1 MSSLLIPVI
10 PALGRL
16 RQNSPEFKVSLVS
29 RVRLHLQIVNEQ
41 MTKAADYIRRLPK
54 EHSGSH
60 RQLEP
65 LTLASRLRRGRAR
78 AQNSGLAVYA
88 VGCFGP
94 EPFWGCEI
102 HPGDF
107 I

>member
-1 MSSLLIPVI
+1 
-10 PALGRL
+10 
-16 RQNSPEFKVSLVS
+16 
-29 RVRLHLQIVNEQ
+29 

-60 RQLEP
+60 TQLEP
-65 LTLASRLRRGRAR
+65 LTLASRLSGGDRAR
-78 AQNSGLAVYA
+78 AQNSGLAVYIVA
-88 VGCFGP
+88 CFGP